1 MEYLKVIDH
10 DYLIRDSFTGAIIN
24 TDNSA
29 FEDAKKLKNSRAS
42 LKTLQND
49 VEDLKNELS
58 DIKNLLREFIKNAS
72 ST

>member
-1 MEYLKVIDH
+1 MDYTKVIDH
-10 DYLIRDSFTGAIIN
+10 DYLVRDNSTGAIIN
-24 TDNSA
+24 TDKSV
-29 FEDAKKLKNSRAS
+29 FEDAKKRKNGSAS
-42 LKTLQND
+42 IKKLQCD